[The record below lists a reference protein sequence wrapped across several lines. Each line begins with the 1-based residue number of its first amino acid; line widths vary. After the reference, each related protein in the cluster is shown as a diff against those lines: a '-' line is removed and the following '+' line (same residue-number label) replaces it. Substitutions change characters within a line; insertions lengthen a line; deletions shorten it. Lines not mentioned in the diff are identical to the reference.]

1 MMTAMPI
8 AAAALLEV
16 PMLTAAGAQTT
27 LREQLGPQATVVV
40 FLRHFG

>member
-1 MMTAMPI
+1 MMPPMPI
-8 AAAALLEV
+8 AALLEV
-16 PMLTAAGAQTT
+16 PLTTAADTATT